1 MKRNTYLTLLPPD
14 EARNLWFSR
23 LDAHAHGLAEETV
36 PLTQAL
42 HRVLSRPVA
51 ARRSSPAFHG
61 AAMDGIAVNAE
72 DTFAASPRNPL
83 RLELGKAAHWIN
95 TGHPL
100 PDGCNAV
107 IMVENVNTETVGD
120 VQWAVIEKAAFPWQH
135 VRKMGEDMVATEIIL
150 PPGVCIGPY
159 DLGALAAG
167 GVLEVPVFA
176 RPRVAIVPS
185 GSEIVPLG
193 EAREEDLRAGR
204 VLPEFNSLIFS
215 AMITEAGGHPVTLP
229 VVPDDPKA
237 IAAAVMA
244 ALGAPNT
251 VDTVETAES
260 GTGPEIESG
269 ARSGTDA
276 EAGAG
281 AGTGAGTG
289 AGADLVILNAG
300 SSAGS
305 HDYTAHVLESLG
317 EVLVH
322 GVSVMPGKPTILA
335 VVRGKPVI
343 GVPGYPVSA
352 GIAME
357 EFVLPLLALW
367 QKRVAT
373 DREKTTAIP
382 CNPLPSR
389 PGMEERLR
397 VKLGRVDGTIVAVP
411 LPRGAGT
418 ITSLS
423 RADGIIRIPR
433 DSEGCDAGEPVTVDL
448 LRPQAALDNALLAI
462 GSHDNTL
469 DLLDS
474 LLRKTHPR
482 YRLTS
487 AHVGSLG
494 GLMALGRGQCH
505 LAGSHLLDAA
515 SGIYNRK
522 AIEENLV
529 EPVVL
534 LRLVDREQGILT
546 APGNPLGISGIEDLA
561 RQGLRFV
568 NRQRGSGTR
577 VLLDYRLACL
587 GIAPTRITGYRDEEY
602 THMNVAAAVLSG
614 RADAGLAVRSAANA
628 LGLPFV
634 PVGVEEYDLVIPR
647 RFYEAAP
654 MQALLDVIRSADF
667 KQEVTALGGYGTEK
681 TGQIIWEYPGR

>member
-14 EARNLWFSR
+14 EARNLWFSK
-23 LDAHAHGLAEETV
+23 LDAQLYSLAEETV

-42 HRVLSRPVA
+42 RRVLSRPVA
-51 ARRSSPAFHG
+51 ALRSSPAFHG

-72 DTFAASPRNPL
+72 DTFAASARNPL

-107 IMVENVNTETVGD
+107 IMVENVNTETVED

-185 GSEIVPLG
+185 GSEIVPLNQ
-193 EAREEDLRAGR
+193 AREEDLRAGR

-215 AMITEAGGHPVTLP
+215 AMITEAGGDPVTLP
-229 VVPDDPKA
+229 VVPDEPEA
-237 IAAAVMA
+237 IAAAVTA
-244 ALGAPNT
+244 ALDA
-251 VDTVETAES
+251 AES
-260 GTGPEIESG
+260 GTGV
-269 ARSGTDA
+269 
-276 EAGAG
+276 
-281 AGTGAGTG
+281 
-289 AGADLVILNAG
+289 GADLVILNAG

-322 GVSVMPGKPTILA
+322 GVSVMPGKPTVLA

-373 DREKTTAIP
+373 EREKATAIP

-482 YRLTS
+482 FRLTS

-494 GLMALGRGQCH
+494 GLMALERGQCH

-515 SGIYNRK
+515 SGVYNRK
-522 AIEENLV
+522 AIEENLE

-561 RQGLRFV
+561 REGLRFV

-647 RFYEAAP
+647 RFYQTPA

-667 KQEVTALGGYGTEK
+667 KQAVTALGGYGTEK
-681 TGQIIWEYPGR
+681 TGQIIWEYAGR

>member
-14 EARNLWFSR
+14 EARSLWFAK
-23 LDAHAHGLAEETV
+23 LNAHLHSLAEETV

-42 HRVLSRPVA
+42 RRVLSRPVA
-51 ARRSSPAFHG
+51 ALRSSPAFHG

-107 IMVENVNTETVGD
+107 IMVENVNTETAED
-120 VQWAVIEKAAFPWQH
+120 AQWAVIEKAAFPWQH

-167 GVLEVPVFA
+167 GALEVPVFA

-185 GSEIVPLG
+185 GSEIVPLNQ
-193 EAREEDLRAGR
+193 AREEDLRAGR
-204 VLPEFNSLIFS
+204 VLPEFNSLVFS
-215 AMITEAGGHPVTLP
+215 AMITEAGGDPVTLP
-229 VVPDDPKA
+229 VVPDEPEA

-244 ALGAPNT
+244 ALDGAG
-251 VDTVETAES
+251 AEA
-260 GTGPEIESG
+260 GTGTESG
-269 ARSGTDA
+269 AWSGAD
-276 EAGAG
+276 
-281 AGTGAGTG
+281 AGTE

-322 GVSVMPGKPTILA
+322 GVSVMPGKPTVLA

-373 DREKTTAIP
+373 EREKATAIP

-515 SGIYNRK
+515 SGVYNRK
-522 AIEENLV
+522 AIEENLE

-561 RQGLRFV
+561 REGLRFV

-647 RFYEAAP
+647 RFYETPA

-667 KQEVTALGGYGTEK
+667 KQAVTALGGYGTEK

>member
-14 EARNLWFSR
+14 EARNLWFAK
-23 LDAHAHGLAEETV
+23 LNAHAHSLAEETV
-36 PLTQAL
+36 PLTRAL

-51 ARRSSPAFHG
+51 ALRSSPAFHG

-72 DTFAASPRNPL
+72 DTFAASARNPL

-167 GVLEVPVFA
+167 GVLEVPVFV

-185 GSEIVPLG
+185 GSEIVPLS

-215 AMITEAGGHPVTLP
+215 AMVTEAGGNPVTLP
-229 VVPDDPKA
+229 VVPDEPEA

-244 ALGAPNT
+244 TLGA
-251 VDTVETAES
+251 VDGVDAEDA
-260 GTGPEIESG
+260 GTGSGVESG
-269 ARSGTDA
+269 ARWGADA
-276 EAGAG
+276 EA
-281 AGTGAGTG
+281 G

-367 QKRVAT
+367 QKHVAT
-373 DREKTTAIP
+373 EREKATAIP

-515 SGIYNRK
+515 SGVYNRK
-522 AIEENLV
+522 AIEENLA

-647 RFYEAAP
+647 RFYESPA

-667 KQEVTALGGYGTEK
+667 KQAVTALGGYGTEK

>member
-14 EARNLWFSR
+14 EARSLWFAK
-23 LDAHAHGLAEETV
+23 LNAHMHSLAEETV
-36 PLTQAL
+36 PLTEAL
-42 HRVLSRPVA
+42 RRVLSRPVA
-51 ARRSSPAFHG
+51 ALRSSPAFHG

-107 IMVENVNTETVGD
+107 IMVENVNTETAED
-120 VQWAVIEKAAFPWQH
+120 AQWAVIEKAAFPWQH

-185 GSEIVPLG
+185 GSEIVPLNQ
-193 EAREEDLRAGR
+193 AREEDLRAGR

-215 AMITEAGGHPVTLP
+215 AMITEAGGDPVTLP
-229 VVPDDPKA
+229 VVPDEPEA

-244 ALGAPNT
+244 ALDGAG
-251 VDTVETAES
+251 AEA
-260 GTGPEIESG
+260 GTGTESG
-269 ARSGTDA
+269 AWSGAD
-276 EAGAG
+276 
-281 AGTGAGTG
+281 AGTE

-322 GVSVMPGKPTILA
+322 GVSVMPGKPTVLA

-373 DREKTTAIP
+373 EREKATAIP

-515 SGIYNRK
+515 SGVYNRK
-522 AIEENLV
+522 AIEENLE

-561 RQGLRFV
+561 REGLRFV

-647 RFYEAAP
+647 RFYETPA

-667 KQEVTALGGYGTEK
+667 KQAVTALGGYGTEK

>member
-269 ARSGTDA
+269 S
-276 EAGAG
+276 G
-281 AGTGAGTG
+281 AGTDAGTG

-515 SGIYNRK
+515 SGVYNRK

-587 GIAPTRITGYRDEEY
+587 GIAPTHITGYRDEEY

>member
-83 RLELGKAAHWIN
+83 RLELGTAAHWIN

-167 GVLEVPVFA
+167 GVLEMPVFA

-269 ARSGTDA
+269 S
-276 EAGAG
+276 G
-281 AGTGAGTG
+281 AGTDAGTG

>member
-14 EARNLWFSR
+14 EARNLWFAK
-23 LDAHAHGLAEETV
+23 LDAHVHSLAEETV

-42 HRVLSRPVA
+42 RRVLSRPVA
-51 ARRSSPAFHG
+51 ALRSSPAFHG

-72 DTFAASPRNPL
+72 DTFAASARNPL

-647 RFYEAAP
+647 RFYEAVP

>member
-14 EARNLWFSR
+14 EARILWFER
-23 LDAHAHGLAEETV
+23 LNAHSHTLAEENV
-36 PLTQAL
+36 ALPDAL
-42 HRVLSRPVA
+42 HRILNRAVEA
-51 ARRSSPAFHG
+51 QRSSPAFHG
-61 AAMDGIAVNAE
+61 AAMDGIAVSAE
-72 DTFAASPRNPL
+72 DTFSASVRNPL
-83 RLELGKAAHWIN
+83 RLELGKEVHWIN

-100 PDGCNAV
+100 PQGFNAV
-107 IMVENVNTETVGD
+107 IMMENLNTETVGGT
-120 VQWAVIEKAAFPWQH
+120 QWAIIEKAAFPWQH
-135 VRKMGEDMVATEIIL
+135 VRKLGEDMVATEIIL
-150 PPGVCIGPY
+150 PPGICIGPY

-167 GVLEVPVFA
+167 GVLEVPVFV
-176 RPRVAIVPS
+176 RPRVSIVPS
-185 GSEIVPLG
+185 GSEIVPLA

-215 AMITEAGGHPVTLP
+215 AMITEAGGDAAVLP
-229 VVPDDPKA
+229 VVPDEPTA
-237 IAAAVMA
+237 IAAAITN
-244 ALGAPNT
+244 AL
-251 VDTVETAES
+251 D
-260 GTGPEIESG
+260 
-269 ARSGTDA
+269 
-276 EAGAG
+276 
-281 AGTGAGTG
+281 
-289 AGADLVILNAG
+289 AGADMVILNAG

-322 GVSVMPGKPTILA
+322 GISVMPGKPTVLA
-335 VVRGKPVI
+335 VVRGRPVI

-367 QKRVAT
+367 QKRSVSERRKVLAV
-373 DREKTTAIP
+373 P
-382 CNPLPSR
+382 YNPLPSR

-397 VKLGRVDGTIVAVP
+397 VKLGLVGDSIVAVP

-433 DSEGCDAGEPVTVDL
+433 DSEGCDAGEPVTVEL
-448 LRPQAALDNALLAI
+448 LRPETALAGALLAI

-474 LLRKTHPR
+474 LLRKTYPGF
-482 YRLTS
+482 RLTS

-494 GLMALGRGQCH
+494 GLMALRRGQCH
-505 LAGSHLLDAA
+505 LAGSHLLDAED
-515 SGIYNRK
+515 GVYNRK
-522 AIEENLV
+522 AIEENLE
-529 EPVVL
+529 EPTVL

-546 APGNPLGISGIEDLA
+546 APGNPLHIKGIEDLA
-561 RQGLRFV
+561 RQDVRFI

-577 VLLDYRLACL
+577 VLFDYRLARL
-587 GIAPTRITGYRDEEY
+587 VISSTGIKGYRDEEY

-614 RADAGLAVRSAANA
+614 RADAGLAVRAAANA

-634 PVGVEEYDLVIPR
+634 PVGMEEYDLVIPR
-647 RFYEAAP
+647 RFLAMEA
-654 MQALLDVIRSADF
+654 MQALLDVIRSESF
-667 KQEVTALGGYGTEK
+667 RKTVESMGGYGTEK
-681 TGQIIWEYPGR
+681 TGQIIWEYAGR

>member
-251 VDTVETAES
+251 VEAAES

-276 EAGAG
+276 EA
-281 AGTGAGTG
+281 G

-529 EPVVL
+529 DPVVL